1 MNHIITIFQMH
12 MRNKLNWLVVPWL
25 ILGCSF
31 LVNMIIAGAVNGEPI
46 YTGGVASIY
55 IYMLIMGLLTLH
67 HTYSFALGFSMR
79 RKDYYLGTL
88 ITVLL
93 ASFLTTVFLTILSFM
108 EESLNGWGVELYF
121 FHLPYLNE
129 GNIFI
134 QAWVI
139 FMLLLHFYYLGF
151 VITSVYRRFG
161 CRGMVIFT
169 VISLLAGSVLSAIC
183 TYFSWWSVIFTKMIS
198 YTAFQL
204 SWGLGVLSLI
214 YIFIAYLLLR
224 RATV

>member
-1 MNHIITIFQMH
+1 
-12 MRNKLNWLVVPWL
+12 
-25 ILGCSF
+25 
-31 LVNMIIAGAVNGEPI
+31 MIIASAVNDEPI

-55 IYMLIMGLLTLH
+55 IYMLVMGLLTLNQ
-67 HTYSFALGFSMR
+67 TYSFALGFSMR

-93 ASFLTTVFLTILSFM
+93 ASLLTTFFLTVLSIL
-108 EESLNGWGVELYF
+108 EESLNGWGVELFF
-121 FHLPYLNE
+121 FHLPYLND

-161 CRGMVIFT
+161 FRGMVVFT
-169 VISLLAGSVLSAIC
+169 IITLLAGSIFSALC
-183 TYFSWWSVIFTKMIS
+183 TYFSWWSVIFTKIIQYS
-198 YTAFQL
+198 AFQL
-204 SWGLGVLSLI
+204 SWGLGALSLA
-214 YIFIAYLLLR
+214 YIIIGYLLLR

>member
-1 MNHIITIFQMH
+1 

-31 LVNMIIAGAVNGEPI
+31 LVNVIIAGAVNDEPI
-46 YTGGVASIY
+46 YTGGVASVY
-55 IYMLIMGLLTLH
+55 IYMLIMGLLTLN

-79 RKDYYLGTL
+79 RKDYFLGTL
-88 ITVLL
+88 ITALL
-93 ASFLTTVFLTILSFM
+93 SSSLTTIFLSLLSFM
-108 EESLNGWGVELYF
+108 ENYLNGWGVELYF
-121 FHLPYLNE
+121 FHLPYLND

-134 QAWVI
+134 QSWVI
-139 FMLLLHFYYLGF
+139 FMILIHFYYLGF

-161 CRGMVIFT
+161 FRGMVIFAI
-169 VISLLAGSVLSAIC
+169 ISLLAGSIFSAIC
-183 TYFSWWSVIFTKMIS
+183 TYFSWWSIIFTKIIS